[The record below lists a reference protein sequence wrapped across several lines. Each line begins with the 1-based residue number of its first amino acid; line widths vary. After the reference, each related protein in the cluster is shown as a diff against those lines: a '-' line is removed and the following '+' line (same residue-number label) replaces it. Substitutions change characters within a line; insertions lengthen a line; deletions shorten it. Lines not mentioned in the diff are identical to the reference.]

1 MCVDIVV
8 DTALYLT
15 LISYINDRFVRPNF
29 EDVPDPVVV
38 RLAGMENERELEQ
51 DVGWSVPCVSIQLTL
66 SQDVAGRYLVCRF
79 N

>member
-1 MCVDIVV
+1 MSSAVRPDLR
-8 DTALYLT
+8 TAL
-15 LISYINDRFVRPNF
+15 
-29 EDVPDPVVV
+29 PDPVVV